1 LSELSDFKL
10 HTKLKLSLLW
20 VSTVFCYIY
29 CDYFE
34 LYVPGKLQGM
44 LDGQIGPLGA
54 VTQGA
59 LVGTSALLAVPSLLI
74 FLSVA
79 LNPRASRWLNLIF
92 GVFYT
97 LMMALLAVQA
107 SWYFYKLFASLEA
120 VLTAMVVW
128 YAWTWPKEKE
138 LADH

>member
-1 LSELSDFKL
+1 LSELTDFKL

-44 LDGQIGPLGA
+44 LQGNIGPLGA
-54 VTQGA
+54 VTQNA
-59 LVGTSALLAVPSLLI
+59 LMGTSLLLAVPSLLI

-79 LNPRASRWLNLIF
+79 LSPHLSRLLNVVF
-92 GVFYT
+92 GLVYT
-97 LMMALLAVQA
+97 LMMALLAFQA
-107 SWYFYKLFASLEA
+107 GWYFYKFFASVEA
-120 VLTAMVVW
+120 VLTALIVW
-128 YAWTWPKEKE
+128 YAWTWPKTV
-138 LADH
+138 ASVA